1 MLTGHKHIVEKVS
14 FTNDDE
20 SIVFADDDD
29 GIKVWSL
36 EDKKQI
42 FEFRYLEEAS
52 NWLLNKR
59 EKEVSFQNIYFSHW
73 LIMSYL
79 LKLIRC

>member
-20 SIVFADDDD
+20 SIVSADDDD

-59 EKEVSFQNIYFSHW
+59 EKRSEFSK
-73 LIMSYL
+73 YL
-79 LKLIRC
+79 F